1 MMHIQHSVEI
11 WLVVQHSVKSTAS
24 WLVDIGGIFEH
35 LHALFYAVDTK
46 KSVQF
51 NEEVQVEQ
59 FDPNEVT
66 IDEKVIDQAL
76 DEIQNADPTGLTEDS
91 TEMLNLE
98 SKWSECYHHQSEY
111 GLLMSIPQ
119 CIILEIPDTLSQ
131 W

>member
-1 MMHIQHSVEI
+1 MFSTQSRVLQAD
-11 WLVVQHSVKSTAS
+11 WLI
-24 WLVDIGGIFEH
+24 LENNGGNFEH

-98 SKWSECYHHQSEY
+98 SE
-111 GLLMSIPQ
+111 
-119 CIILEIPDTLSQ
+119 
-131 W
+131 